1 MFPRLSHFLD
11 FGVFLLRLMV
21 LAGALGV
28 VAGVLTQAAAFG
40 LILVRP
46 GAIQKKVFAV
56 HTGFWVLEA
65 TGIALGLDAAP
76 DKPDDR
82 FQ

>member
-11 FGVFLLRLMV
+11 FGVLLLRLMV

-28 VAGVLTQAAAFG
+28 AADVLTQAAAFG